1 MGPPKVNKIG
11 KYEVLDV
18 IGRGGMGMVYKAI
31 DPTIGRMVAIKKV
44 TSVFSDDPDLLK
56 RFYREAQS
64 TGKLQHP
71 NIVTLHDLGDQ
82 DGVPYLVMEYLEGDS
97 LEKVIKERR
106 PYTLAEKLNIIIQVC
121 DGLGYAHQ
129 RQIIHRDVKPGN
141 VVVLKDG
148 GVKIVDFGIAQL
160 GNERFTR
167 TGQVV
172 GSLYYMSPEQIQ
184 DADIDAR
191 SDIYSAGVVLY
202 EFLSFVLPFQGKDPT
217 STLAKILHDSPP
229 SLPDFLRPYPPELD
243 AVVQRA
249 LAKDRNERYTSMED
263 FAFDLQSVQEKL
275 SQDLIA
281 GYLRIAEV
289 CIGTKDWEKAREQL
303 RQVLKFDKQHRRAN
317 ELLREVQTQIQ
328 RQQISEQ
335 VGQLRSRADDALAA
349 RQWDQAL
356 TLLDQAV
363 RLDGANSD
371 LIEFRNSVR
380 RSSALLADA
389 LRRAEL
395 AHGDGDL
402 ETAKRAVEEALNVD
416 PSDTTAKA
424 LNAILSKEL
433 AERSKRKKIDEFV
446 AEARKEISLRH
457 YTSALD
463 LLQRA
468 EKMDASVAEVHQ
480 LMRSATAGREHER
493 RRRALEQACS
503 DIEDLLNR
511 DEYVAACSKADEALQ
526 EFPEDLGLLKLR
538 GFAEKQR
545 EAWTRRLFIDAQ
557 ITAARQFVDA
567 GQLLRAQGVLNEAL
581 ERYSDDSGLISLQAM
596 VTDGITRQE
605 GQRREAE
612 RQAAEKRRYINLQV
626 SAAAEMQRSGQTA
639 QALKKLQDALRHY
652 PESEDLRN
660 QIMVVED
667 LLAREEQQRERAEQ
681 EAQRR
686 RVEIE
691 KEVAASRQLMGAKQ
705 TGQAVVALEQA
716 LRRYPESEDLKSQLE
731 FAQRRLAVE
740 QAERERAEQEAR
752 RQRAEIEREIAKAQQ
767 LLDSRQAS
775 GAVTALEQVLRRYP
789 ESEELNSQL
798 EVARQRLVAE
808 QTERERFEQET
819 KQKQV
824 EIEKEVASARQL
836 LDSNQAS
843 RALAALEEA
852 LRRYPESEKLKAE
865 RDFVQGRVAAEQAQ
879 RGQAEQEARRRQ
891 AWIESEITATRELLD
906 SRQASRAVEALEQGL
921 RQYPD
926 NADLKAQLKFA
937 RRRLAV
943 EQAEQERAELEA
955 RLKQEEIEREIAAG
969 WQLLDAKQSNQAML
983 LLEQAVRRFP
993 DSKELRSQLALA
1005 QERYAEETAE
1015 KQRAEQEEQR
1025 KRGEIGKEISVAR
1038 QLSDS
1043 KQSARAVL
1051 LLEQAL
1057 RRYPGNEDLKSQL
1070 EVARERLVV
1079 EQAER
1084 ERTEQEDR
1092 RKQAERE
1099 RVEQEARR
1107 QQAEVDKEI
1116 GASRQLL
1123 ESGRTGQ
1130 AAAGLEEAVRRFP
1143 QSRELKA
1150 QLDLASQRLARE
1162 QDERARAEEQA
1173 ARRSRE
1179 IDSQIK
1185 AGRRWLELNQTSDAV
1200 GVLEQA
1206 ARNFPESG
1214 ELRSLLATAQLRLKQ
1229 ERAEQEKAARE
1240 ALARRESIAAAMEN
1254 ANRLLKANQT
1264 AKACGVLEEAAERYP
1279 ESEDLRSQLAGSRE
1293 KLAREQAERE
1303 EAEKRRAVLEAETSR
1318 ARALLD
1324 SGKPEEAVKALE
1336 ASLRNVG
1343 KVPQL
1348 QAILE
1353 TAKAAVEQKKAEERK
1368 RAEEL
1373 RQAGEQKRSR
1383 DRDLAELKKLASSV
1397 PADAK
1402 AAVLERLGRRAQ
1414 ELTRAYASDSEFQE
1428 NFAIVR
1434 KALDTAITGLREREA
1449 ERDRTRLA
1457 TKAFAPAGEP
1467 TVKTVVIEK
1476 PGRAM
1481 PEVTRKA
1488 EAGSVR
1494 SDVRGKWAIAA
1505 AVGVVVVGT
1514 VVWKVVSSPKTST
1527 EQKTY
1532 TVNIESQPAGA
1543 KVQVG
1548 NQTCV
1553 TPNCRLNLPA
1563 GNYQLD
1569 ARLQGYQPT
1578 SQALSVDRHQ
1588 AEPTVRV
1595 VMVPEIAPST
1605 SKGSYLVVKTG
1616 VDGADVLINGK
1627 KFAQP
1632 TAGGF
1637 LRLPLEPG
1645 DYSVEV
1651 QKNGYLP
1658 VKPGRVRVRKDQ
1670 ETAVSFNLTVSP
1682 TMAALA
1688 ISGARPNVQVLADGH
1703 YLGLTAGDGSFSHD
1717 LSPGNHEI
1725 VLAQDGRNSTAMHSS
1740 FLAGKSNSIDGKGFK
1755 FPEAPPPP
1763 VAVAAV
1769 AVLRNL
1775 PPGASIKVDGRDT
1788 HQADNSGT
1796 AQFEVPAGNHTLEIT
1811 KDGFSEKKIQ
1821 QSFGAGQTALDGSLE
1836 RIDLEAPEWAK
1847 VESSS
1852 EMAALQSFINKFPE
1866 GKHAGQAE
1874 SKLEKLV
1881 GDDQNESE
1889 LESFG
1894 KKFSNTRAGDL
1905 AGKKAE
1911 RLRLADQD
1919 KRDIQSLMDHYRA
1932 AYEQR
1937 DRNALIGVYPA
1948 MSAGAQKAI
1957 QTKFGNAKSVK
1968 MDLSV
1973 EQPNIE
1979 GNQASMK
1986 VKQTVTWV
1994 QKDGSESTETTPQL
2008 TFVLAKKSGRW
2019 LIQKGP

>member
-121 DGLGYAHQ
+121 EGLGYAHQ

-191 SDIYSAGVVLY
+191 SDIYSAGVVLF

-229 SLPDFLRPYPPELD
+229 ALPDFLRPYPPELD

-289 CIGTKDWEKAREQL
+289 CMGTKDWEKAREQL

-335 VGQLRSRADDALAA
+335 VGQLRSRADEALAA

-503 DIEDLLNR
+503 DIEDLLNQ

-612 RQAAEKRRYINLQV
+612 RQAAERRRYINLQL
-626 SAAAEMQRSGQTA
+626 SAAAEMQRSGQTV

-652 PESEDLRN
+652 PDSEDLRN
-660 QIMVVED
+660 QIIVVED

-686 RVEIE
+686 RAEIE

-716 LRRYPESEDLKSQLE
+716 LRRYPESEELKSQLE

-740 QAERERAEQEAR
+740 QAERDRAEQEAR

-767 LLDSRQAS
+767 LLDSRQA
-775 GAVTALEQVLRRYP
+775 GRAVTGLEQVLRRYP

-819 KQKQV
+819 KQRQA
-824 EIEKEVASARQL
+824 EIEKEIVSARQL

-843 RALAALEEA
+843 RALAALEQT

-865 RDFVQGRVAAEQAQ
+865 REFVQGRVAAEQAE
-879 RGQAEQEARRRQ
+879 REQAEQEARRRQ

-906 SRQASRAVEALEQGL
+906 SKQASRAVEALEEGL

-983 LLEQAVRRFP
+983 SLEQAVRRFP

-1005 QERYAEETAE
+1005 RERYAEETAE

-1025 KRGEIGKEISVAR
+1025 KRGEIAKEIAAAR
-1038 QLSDS
+1038 QLLDS
-1043 KQSARAVL
+1043 NQGARAVL
-1051 LLEQAL
+1051 SLEQAL
-1057 RRYPGNEDLKSQL
+1057 RRYPRNEELKSEL

-1084 ERTEQEDR
+1084 EKAEQEER

-1116 GASRQLL
+1116 GASRRMLD
-1123 ESGRTGQ
+1123 SGQTGQ
-1130 AAAGLEEAVRRFP
+1130 AVASLEQAVRRFP
-1143 QSRELKA
+1143 QSKELKA
-1150 QLDLASQRLARE
+1150 QLELASQRLARE

-1185 AGRRWLELNQTSDAV
+1185 GARRWLESNQTVEAA

-1214 ELRSLLATAQLRLKQ
+1214 ELRSLLATAQQRLKQ

-1254 ANRLLKANQT
+1254 AKRLLKANQT
-1264 AKACGVLEEAAERYP
+1264 AKACGALEEAVGRYP
-1279 ESEDLRSQLAGSRE
+1279 ESEDLRSQLASSRE

-1303 EAEKRRAVLEAETSR
+1303 EAEKRRAMLEAETSR

-1324 SGKPEEAVKALE
+1324 SSKPEEAVKALE
-1336 ASLRNVG
+1336 ASLRNMG
-1343 KVPQL
+1343 KDPQL

-1353 TAKAAVEQKKAEERK
+1353 TAKAAVKQKKAEDRK

-1373 RQAGEQKRSR
+1373 RQAEEQKRSR
-1383 DRDLAELKKLASSV
+1383 DRDLAELKKLANSA

-1402 AAVLERLGRRAQ
+1402 AVVLERLGRRAQ
-1414 ELTRAYASDSEFQE
+1414 ELARAYTSDPEFQE
-1428 NFAIVR
+1428 NFATVR
-1434 KALDTAITGLREREA
+1434 KALDAAIAGLREA
-1449 ERDRTRLA
+1449 DRDRTRLA
-1457 TKAFAPAGEP
+1457 TKAFAPVEEP
-1467 TVKTVVIEK
+1467 IVKTVVIEK

-1481 PEVTRKA
+1481 PEVTRKT
-1488 EAGSVR
+1488 ETGSIR
-1494 SDVRGKWAIAA
+1494 SDVRGKWVIAA

-1514 VVWKVVSSPKTST
+1514 VVWKVVSSPKTNT

-1532 TVNIESQPAGA
+1532 AVNIESQPAGA

-1553 TPNCRLNLPA
+1553 TPNCRLSLPA
-1563 GNYQLD
+1563 GNYQLE
-1569 ARLQGYQPT
+1569 ARLQGYQLS
-1578 SQALSVDRHQ
+1578 SQALSVDPHQ

-1595 VMVPEIAPST
+1595 VMVPELAPT
-1605 SKGSYLVVKTG
+1605 SLKGSYLVVKTG

-1632 TAGGF
+1632 TAGGL

-1670 ETAVSFNLTVSP
+1670 ETAVSFNLIVSP
-1682 TMAALA
+1682 TMAALT

-1725 VLAQDGRNSTAMHSS
+1725 VLAQDGRNSSAMRSS
-1740 FLAGKSNSIDGKGFK
+1740 FLAGKSNNIDGKGFK

-1763 VAVAAV
+1763 LVVAAV

-1796 AQFEVPAGNHTLEIT
+1796 AQFEVSAGNHTLEIT
-1811 KDGFSEKKIQ
+1811 KDGFAEKKIQ
-1821 QSFGAGQTALDGSLE
+1821 QSFSAGQTALDGSLE
-1836 RIDLEAPEWAK
+1836 RVDLESPEWAK

-1852 EMAALQSFINKFPE
+1852 EMAALQGFINRFPE

-1874 SKLEKLV
+1874 SRLEKLV
-1881 GDDQNESE
+1881 SDDQNESE

-1905 AGKKAE
+1905 AGKRAE
-1911 RLRLADQD
+1911 RLRSADQD

-1948 MSAGAQKAI
+1948 MSAAAQKAI
-1957 QTKFGNAKSVK
+1957 QAKFGNAKSVK
-1968 MDLSV
+1968 IDLSM

-1979 GNQASMK
+1979 GDQALMK

-1994 QKDGSESTETTPQL
+1994 QKDGSESAETTPQL
-2008 TFVLAKKSGRW
+2008 TFVLAKKSGHW